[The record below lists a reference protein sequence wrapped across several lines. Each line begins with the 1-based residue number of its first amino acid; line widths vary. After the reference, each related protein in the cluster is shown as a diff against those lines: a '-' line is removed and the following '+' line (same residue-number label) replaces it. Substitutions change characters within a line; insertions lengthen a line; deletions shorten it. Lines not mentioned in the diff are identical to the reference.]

1 MSNAIV
7 TVFVVV
13 LMLTAVLSWSQA
25 SVSSVDSG
33 AQSLKDM
40 AEAAQEAS
48 RTDFEV
54 IGANSTAPFVEVW
67 VHNCGR
73 VHLGDF
79 PQWDVLVEYYDG
91 NSTYSIVSLDYTQEA
106 DPSDEEWTVS
116 TIFSDI
122 SMGSGEVFD
131 PGILDP
137 GEVMLVRLKL
147 NPAPGPATINRL
159 TLSSPNGVVTS
170 AQFRG

>member
-40 AEAAQEAS
+40 AEATQEAS

-54 IGANSTAPFVEVW
+54 IGANSTAPFVSVY
-67 VHNCGR
+67 VHNCGK

-79 PQWDVLVEYYDG
+79 PKWDVLVEYYDG
-91 NSTYSIVSLDYTQEA
+91 NSTYSIVSLDYTGEA
-106 DPSDEEWTVS
+106 DPSDEKWTVFA
-116 TIFSDI
+116 IYSDT
-122 SMGSGEVFD
+122 SMDSGEVFD

-137 GEVMLVRLKL
+137 GEVMQVRLKL
-147 NPAPGPATINRL
+147 NPVPGPATINRL
-159 TLSSPNGVVTS
+159 TLSTPNGVVTS

>member
-54 IGANSTAPFVEVW
+54 IGANKTAPFVSVY

-73 VHLGDF
+73 VHLADF
-79 PQWDVLVEYYDG
+79 SKWDVLVEYYDG
-91 NSTYSIVSLDYTQEA
+91 NGTYRIVSLGHTEEA

-122 SMGSGEVFD
+122 SMDGGEVFD

-137 GEVMLVRLKL
+137 GEVMLVRMKL
-147 NPAPGPATINRL
+147 NPVPGPATTNRV
-159 TLSSPNGVVTS
+159 TLSSPNGVVAS

>member
-54 IGANSTAPFVEVW
+54 IGANNTAPFVEVW

-73 VHLGDF
+73 VHLADF
-79 PQWDVLVEYYDG
+79 SKWDVLVEYYDG
-91 NSTYSIVSLDYTQEA
+91 NGTYRIVSLGYTEEA

-116 TIFSDI
+116 TILADI
-122 SMGSGEVFD
+122 GMDGGEVFD

-137 GEVMLVRLKL
+137 GEVMLMKLKL
-147 NPAPGPATINRL
+147 NPAPGPATINRVI
-159 TLSSPNGVVTS
+159 LSSPNGVVAS

>member
-40 AEAAQEAS
+40 AEATQEAS

-54 IGANSTAPFVEVW
+54 IGANNTAPFVSVY
-67 VHNCGR
+67 VHNCGK

-79 PQWDVLVEYYDG
+79 PKWDVLIEYYDG
-91 NSTYSIVSLDYTQEA
+91 NSTYNIVSLGYTREA

-116 TIFSDI
+116 TIFSDT
-122 SMGSGEVFD
+122 SMDSGEVFD

-137 GEVMLVRLKL
+137 GEVMLAKLKL